1 MSENTISCHDRS
13 GNAYIVI
20 TIIDTFFL
28 IMIILTM
35 PEISSKASLIKEA
48 QKYLSK
54 GQIDKAISIW
64 EKLVKEQSDGNT
76 YNALGDLYLKKGEK
90 ENAADSFHK
99 AADFFMREGFSLK
112 ALGLY
117 KKILNINPHD
127 ADALFALGVINEERG
142 LKIDAIKYYLSAADS
157 LSKEGR
163 KERLLEIYD
172 KIVAISP
179 SNIPFR
185 VKVADIYMKEGL
197 SIEASK
203 EYFTIAKLY
212 EEKGETENS
221 IEYYEKALTAQPSN
235 KEVILAITYLFEKMG
250 NLDRAIEQIK
260 EATSLFPQDIDIY
273 FRCAEIYS
281 TAGRFDEARE
291 YISKVTE
298 AEPTNIKAAW
308 LLGDIYIKEGYR
320 DKAWTKYLPALDEMI
335 LDMNS
340 DDAIKLLESF
350 KDVDPIET
358 GKRLVTL
365 YRQNNENL
373 KVAHELISLGNAYTA
388 TGMQKEAL
396 NCYKEA
402 LSITPDDK
410 SLKTTIT
417 DLEQK
422 AEAEQTP
429 VKEEKT
435 VDEAFSEAEV
445 FIKYGLF
452 EDAINLLEEFTLKE
466 PENIDLHLKLKS
478 LYANTD
484 KKDQVVKECLTLS
497 ELSEKAGD
505 IEKSKQ
511 LLKEAYKI
519 SPEDPRLIGKVEAPP
534 PEEEAPITS
543 QEKSVIEDYS
553 EEITEADFYT
563 KQGLIDEAR
572 EILAKLHKLFP
583 ENEEIKQKLSLLETF
598 EEAHEE
604 SILAEGGTI
613 GSGAVHEPVLNG
625 DVLSIFNEFK
635 KGLEKEL
642 EDKDHETHYNLG
654 LAYKELGFIDDAIKE
669 FEISRNDP
677 KTFVPSSSMLSICYK
692 EKGLYPL
699 AVEVLTDTLEKIE
712 NRDESYWA
720 LKYDL
725 AEAYEKNSNLK
736 EALDSYNEVLAW
748 NSKFRDVSKKIR
760 HIGAKITGKT
770 EKEKPRDKK
779 NRISYL

>member
-1 MSENTISCHDRS
+1 M
-13 GNAYIVI
+13 I

-28 IMIILTM
+28 IVIILTM
-35 PEISSKASLIKEA
+35 PEISNKASLIKEA

-64 EKLVKEQSDGNT
+64 EKLVKEQPDGNT
-76 YNALGDLYLKKGEK
+76 YNTLGDLYLKKGEK

-163 KERLLEIYD
+163 KERLFEIYD
-172 KIVAISP
+172 KILAISP

-185 VKVADIYMKEGL
+185 VKVADIYTKEGL
-197 SIEASK
+197 SVEASK
-203 EYFTIAKLY
+203 EYLNIARLY

-221 IEYYEKALTAQPSN
+221 IEYYEKALAAQPSN
-235 KEVILAITYLFEKMG
+235 KEAILGISYLFAKMG
-250 NLDRAIEQIK
+250 SLDRAIEQIK
-260 EATSLFPQDIDIY
+260 EATSSFPQDTDIY

-281 TAGRFDEARE
+281 TANRFDEARK

-298 AEPTNIKAAW
+298 AEPTNIKATW

-320 DKAWTKYLPALDEMI
+320 DKAWTKYLSVLDEMI

-350 KDVDPIET
+350 KDIDPIET
-358 GKRLVTL
+358 RKRLVTL

-373 KVAHELISLGNAYTA
+373 KVAPELISLGNAYTA

-402 LSITPDDK
+402 LSITPDDN
-410 SLKTTIT
+410 SLKATIT
-417 DLEQK
+417 DLEK
-422 AEAEQTP
+422 KVEAEQTP

-435 VDEAFSEAEV
+435 VDEALLEAEV

-452 EDAINLLEEFTLKE
+452 EDAINLLGEFSLRE

-497 ELSEKAGD
+497 ELHEKAGD

-534 PEEEAPITS
+534 PEEVASVTLK
-543 QEKSVIEDYS
+543 EKSVIEDYS
-553 EEITEADFYT
+553 EEITEADFYI

-572 EILAKLHKLFP
+572 EILAKLLKLFP
-583 ENEEIKQKLSLLETF
+583 ENEEIKQKLSSLETF

-604 SILAEGGTI
+604 SIFAEGGTI
-613 GSGAVHEPVLNG
+613 GAGAVHEPVLNG

-642 EDKDHETHYNLG
+642 EEKDHETHYNLG

-720 LKYDL
+720 MKYDL

-736 EALDSYNEVLAW
+736 EALDSYSEVLTW
-748 NSKFRDVSKKIR
+748 NSKFRDVSKKI
-760 HIGAKITGKT
+760 HQIGAKIAGKT
-770 EKEKPRDKK
+770 EKGKPKDKK

>member
-1 MSENTISCHDRS
+1 
-13 GNAYIVI
+13 
-20 TIIDTFFL
+20 
-28 IMIILTM
+28 M

-64 EKLVKEQSDGNT
+64 EKLVKEQPDGNT
-76 YNALGDLYLKKGEK
+76 YNTLGDLYLKKGEK

-99 AADFFMREGFSLK
+99 AADFFIREGFSLK
-112 ALGLY
+112 AVGLY

-127 ADALFALGVINEERG
+127 ADALFALGLINEERG

-172 KIVAISP
+172 KILAISP

-185 VKVADIYMKEGL
+185 VKVADIYTKEGL

-203 EYFTIAKLY
+203 EYLNIARLY
-212 EEKGETENS
+212 EEKGELEKS
-221 IEYYEKALTAQPSN
+221 IEYYEKALVIQPSN
-235 KEVILAITYLFEKMG
+235 KDVVLGITYLFEKMG

-260 EATSLFPQDIDIY
+260 EATSLFPQDTDIY

-298 AEPTNIKAAW
+298 VEPTNIKATW
-308 LLGDIYIKEGYR
+308 LLGDLYIKEGHR
-320 DKAWTKYLPALDEMI
+320 DKAWTKYLPVLNEMV

-350 KDVDPIET
+350 KDIDPIET
-358 GKRLVTL
+358 AKRLVTL

-373 KVAHELISLGNAYTA
+373 KVAYELISLGNAYTA

-402 LSITPDDK
+402 FLITPDDN
-410 SLKTTIT
+410 SLKATIS
-417 DLEQK
+417 DLEK
-422 AEAEQTP
+422 KDEAEQIP

-435 VDEAFSEAEV
+435 IDEALLEVEV

-452 EDAINLLEEFTLKE
+452 EDAINLLEEFTLRE
-466 PENIDLHLKLKS
+466 PENIELHLKLKS

-484 KKDQVVKECLTLS
+484 KKEQIVKECLALS
-497 ELSEKAGD
+497 ELYEKAGD

-511 LLKEAYKI
+511 LLEEAYKI
-519 SPEDPRLIGKVEAPP
+519 YPEDPRLIGKVESPL
-534 PEEEAPITS
+534 PEEVTPRAS
-543 QEKSVIEDYS
+543 QEKPLIEDYS
-553 EEITEADFYT
+553 EELTEADFYS
-563 KQGLIDEAR
+563 KQGLIVEAR
-572 EILAKLHKLFP
+572 EILEKLYKLFP
-583 ENEEIKQKLSLLETF
+583 ENEDIKQKLSSLETV
-598 EEAHEE
+598 EETHEE
-604 SILAEGGTI
+604 SIFAEGGTI
-613 GSGAVHEPVLNG
+613 EAEPVHEPVLNG

-635 KGLEKEL
+635 KGLEKEF
-642 EDKDHETHYNLG
+642 EEKDHETHYNLG

-677 KTFVPSSSMLSICYK
+677 KTFVSSSSMLSICYK
-692 EKGLYPL
+692 EKGIYPL
-699 AVEVLTDTLEKIE
+699 AIEVLTDTLEKIE
-712 NRDESYWA
+712 NRNESYWA
-720 LKYDL
+720 MKYDL
-725 AEAYEKNSNLK
+725 AEAYEKNGNLK
-736 EALDSYNEVLAW
+736 EALDLYNEVLAW
-748 NSKFRDVSKKIR
+748 NSKFRDVSKKM
-760 HIGAKITGKT
+760 HQIGAKITGKT
-770 EKEKPRDKK
+770 EKGKPRDKK

>member
-1 MSENTISCHDRS
+1 
-13 GNAYIVI
+13 
-20 TIIDTFFL
+20 
-28 IMIILTM
+28 M

-64 EKLVKEQSDGNT
+64 EKLVKEQPDGNT

-203 EYFTIAKLY
+203 EYFNIAKLY

-365 YRQNNENL
+365 CRQNNENL

-435 VDEAFSEAEV
+435 VDEALSEAEV

-543 QEKSVIEDYS
+543 QEKSVMEDYS
-553 EEITEADFYT
+553 EEITEADFYI

-583 ENEEIKQKLSLLETF
+583 ENEEIKQKLSSLETF

-604 SILAEGGTI
+604 SIFAEGGTI
-613 GSGAVHEPVLNG
+613 ESGAVHEPVLNG

-736 EALDSYNEVLAW
+736 EALDSYNEVLTW

-760 HIGAKITGKT
+760 QIGAKITGKT